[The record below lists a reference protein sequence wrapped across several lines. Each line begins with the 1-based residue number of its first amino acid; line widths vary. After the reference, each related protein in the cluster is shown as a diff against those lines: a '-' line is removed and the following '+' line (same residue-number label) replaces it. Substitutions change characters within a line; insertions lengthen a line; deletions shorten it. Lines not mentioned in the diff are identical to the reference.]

1 MRCRMESDLQKKGVL
16 RVQLEEYIQQLF
28 DSKNASIN
36 GVSNLTGINKG
47 SLHRMLSGSQKIK
60 FEQLMKISDA
70 LTLSY
75 GEQEALF
82 NHYFEEMY
90 GSRTMD
96 SVRLA
101 VAEFSGAFSNASDRI
116 PEKGYDKYPAD
127 GFMPNMQSVE
137 EAIVTTTDI
146 ESGKIYTNFSFENK
160 RLDDFFFKKAESGK
174 IELIHF
180 VEKIQ
185 NNGELSNLH
194 SLIRSLRFMNIGQFP
209 YMQNLWQTGSD
220 WQILPYFVITEKALI
235 LFNDS
240 YGFISTEP
248 RAVKKVLDTVQNMA
262 ASAKRLGQKPTNIME
277 IRNLVAGASV
287 SGCGMTSFCRYP
299 CFSAHITK
307 EMMYTAANDVPN
319 KDMLIDLC
327 VTHYKTLLG
336 GTSQVQFVTTEGME
350 DFARTGNFYEIPPEF
365 VHGFPPEVRVE
376 ILEKTK
382 ADIENGSLYI
392 LNPQLDI
399 PDGINLCGFSDCSII
414 SGSDTSQKDFGI
426 SMLFRYCAQ
435 DLFYIKLLQIVRDY
449 LIAGRFVMSRDSAL
463 RVLESC
469 ISIARNSE

>member
-1 MRCRMESDLQKKGVL
+1 M
-16 RVQLEEYIQQLF
+16 QLEEYIQQLF
-28 DSKNASIN
+28 DGKNASIN

-185 NNGELSNLH
+185 NNGELSNIH

-220 WQILPYFVITEKALI
+220 WQILPYFVITEKALV

-240 YGFISTEP
+240 CGFISIEP

-307 EMMYTAANDVPN
+307 EMIYLM
-319 KDMLIDLC
+319 IDLL
-327 VTHYKTLLG
+327 K
-336 GTSQVQFVTTEGME
+336 
-350 DFARTGNFYEIPPEF
+350 
-365 VHGFPPEVRVE
+365 
-376 ILEKTK
+376 
-382 ADIENGSLYI
+382 
-392 LNPQLDI
+392 
-399 PDGINLCGFSDCSII
+399 
-414 SGSDTSQKDFGI
+414 
-426 SMLFRYCAQ
+426 
-435 DLFYIKLLQIVRDY
+435 
-449 LIAGRFVMSRDSAL
+449 
-463 RVLESC
+463 
-469 ISIARNSE
+469 